1 MRLIVNYRWPGPLAL
16 RPAFSAT
23 GAGKSQN
30 GRLIMSLLTLA
41 NDFPPSTGG
50 IQRYLYGLAVAL
62 HHRGEEVVVIATEQ
76 PQAAEFDATSPVP
89 TLRVPAARRFQAA
102 RSLASAAI
110 NYIREG
116 NCGKTVKA
124 ILAGN
129 WWPDGY
135 AAWLVRRQTG
145 TPYVV
150 MGYGREMVQTGA
162 NPIKWLMQ
170 QLVIRGASGGLAI
183 SHYSARQLSRRGLPQ
198 DRGRVIYGGVDPA
211 QFAAPVTPD
220 EQVQRKL
227 AKDGQPIL
235 LTVSRLVRRK
245 GHSQVIAALPQIAS
259 EVGPVKYI
267 IVGSGPEEQRLRRLA
282 GECGTEDCVEF
293 MGEVDDRELP
303 ALYQTADVFA
313 MPSRDLYG
321 RPIEGLGLVYL
332 EANLCGLPVV
342 AGDTGGVSD
351 AVVHGETGLLVNP
364 EDPAAIASAI
374 IRLLSDPDLAAQM
387 GAAGQARVLEEFT
400 WERVAAHCQ
409 RALTDWGLSAGPPEV
424 S

>member
-1 MRLIVNYRWPGPLAL
+1 
-16 RPAFSAT
+16 
-23 GAGKSQN
+23 
-30 GRLIMSLLTLA
+30 MSLLILA

-62 HHRGEEVVVIATEQ
+62 HRHGEEVVVIAAEQ

-89 TLRVPAARRFQAA
+89 TLRVPAGRRFQAA

-116 NCGKTVKA
+116 NPGQKVRT
-124 ILAGN
+124 IIAGN

-135 AAWLVRRQTG
+135 AAWLVQRQTG

-150 MGYGREMVQTGA
+150 MGYGREMVQTGL
-162 NPIKWLMQ
+162 NVGKWLMQ
-170 QLVIRGASGGLAI
+170 QLVIRSAAGGLAI

-198 DRGRVIYGGVDPA
+198 HRVRVIYGGVDPT
-211 QFAAPVTPD
+211 QFAATPIPD
-220 EQVQRKL
+220 EQLRHKPAQYNR
-227 AKDGQPIL
+227 PIL

-245 GHSQVIAALPQIAS
+245 GHSQVIAALPQIVS

-267 IVGSGPEEQRLRRLA
+267 IAGSGPEEQRLRRLA
-282 GECGTEDCVEF
+282 TEYGTEDCVEF
-293 MGEVDDRELP
+293 LGEVDDRELST
-303 ALYQTADVFA
+303 LYQASNVFV
-313 MPSRDLYG
+313 MPSRNLYG
-321 RPIEGLGLVYL
+321 QPIEGLGLVYL
-332 EANLCGLPVV
+332 EANLYGLPVI

-351 AVVHGETGLLVNP
+351 AVVDGETGLLVNP

-374 IRLLSDPDLAAQM
+374 IRLLSDPDLATQL
-387 GAAGQARVLEEFT
+387 GTAGRARVLEEFT
-400 WERVAAHCQ
+400 WQQVAARCH
-409 RALTDWGLSAGPPEV
+409 RALVDWGLTAGPPEV

>member
-1 MRLIVNYRWPGPLAL
+1 
-16 RPAFSAT
+16 
-23 GAGKSQN
+23 
-30 GRLIMSLLTLA
+30 MSLLILA

-62 HHRGEEVVVIATEQ
+62 HHRGEEVVVIAAEQ

-89 TLRVPAARRFQAA
+89 IVRVPTGRRFQAA
-102 RSLASAAI
+102 RSLADAAI
-110 NYIREG
+110 NYIHKSTHE
-116 NCGKTVKA
+116 KTVKA
-124 ILAGN
+124 ILSGN

-170 QLVIRGASGGLAI
+170 QLVMRGASGGLAI
-183 SHYSARQLSRRGLPQ
+183 SHYSAHQLSRRGLPQ
-198 DRGRVIYGGVDPA
+198 YRVRVIYGGADPT
-211 QFAAPVTPD
+211 QFAAPPTPD
-220 EQVQRKL
+220 EQLPRKL
-227 AKDGQPIL
+227 AKDSRPIL

-245 GHSQVIAALPQIAS
+245 GHSQVIAALPQIVR
-259 EVGPVKYI
+259 EVGPVKYV
-267 IVGSGPEEQRLRRLA
+267 IVGSGPEEQGLHRLA
-282 GECGTEDCVEF
+282 REYGTEDCVEF
-293 MGEVDDRELP
+293 LGEVDDRELP
-303 ALYQTADVFA
+303 ALYQTADVFV

-351 AVVHGETGLLVNP
+351 AVVDGETGLLVNP

-374 IRLLSDPDLAAQM
+374 VRLLSDPDLVAQLTT
-387 GAAGQARVLEEFT
+387 AGRARVLEEFT
-400 WERVAAHCQ
+400 WERVATRCH
-409 RALTDWGLSAGPPEV
+409 RALTDWGLAAGPPAV

>member
-1 MRLIVNYRWPGPLAL
+1 
-16 RPAFSAT
+16 
-23 GAGKSQN
+23 
-30 GRLIMSLLTLA
+30 MSLLILA

-62 HHRGEEVVVIATEQ
+62 HHRGEEVVAVATDQ

-89 TLRVPAARRFQAA
+89 TLRVPARRRFQAA
-102 RSLASAAI
+102 RSLAGAAI
-110 NYIREG
+110 NHIREG
-116 NCGKTVKA
+116 NRGKKVNA
-124 ILAGN
+124 IIAGN

-150 MGYGREMVQTGA
+150 MGYGREMVQTGL
-162 NPIKWLMQ
+162 NVGKWLMQ

-183 SHYSARQLSRRGLPQ
+183 SHYSAHQLSRRGLPQ
-198 DRGRVIYGGVDPA
+198 NRIRVIYGGVAPA
-211 QFAAPVTPD
+211 QFPATTTPD
-220 EQVQRKL
+220 EQLNRKL
-227 AKDGQPIL
+227 AKDSQPIL

-245 GHSQVIAALPQIAS
+245 GHSQVIAALPQIIS
-259 EVGPVKYI
+259 EIGPVRYI
-267 IVGSGPEEQRLRRLA
+267 IVGAGPEEQRLHRLA
-282 GECGTEDCVEF
+282 REYGAEDCVEF
-293 MGEVDDRELP
+293 LGEVDDRELS
-303 ALYQTADVFA
+303 ALYQTADVLV

-351 AVVHGETGLLVNP
+351 AVVDGETGLLVTP

-374 IRLLSDPDLAAQM
+374 IRLLSDPDLAAQL
-387 GAAGQARVLEEFT
+387 GVAGRARVLKDFT
-400 WERVAAHCQ
+400 WEQVAGRCQ
-409 RALTDWGLSAGPPEV
+409 RALTDWGLTVCPPEV
-424 S
+424 SW

>member
-1 MRLIVNYRWPGPLAL
+1 
-16 RPAFSAT
+16 
-23 GAGKSQN
+23 
-30 GRLIMSLLTLA
+30 MSLLILA

-62 HHRGEEVVVIATEQ
+62 HHRGEEVVVIAADQ
-76 PQAAEFDATSPVP
+76 PRAAEFDATSPVP
-89 TLRVPAARRFQAA
+89 TLRVPAGRRFQAA
-102 RSLASAAI
+102 RSLADAAI

-124 ILAGN
+124 TLAGN

-170 QLVIRGASGGLAI
+170 QLVMRSASGGLAI
-183 SHYSARQLSRRGLPQ
+183 SHYSAHQLSRRGLPQ
-198 DRGRVIYGGVDPA
+198 DRVRVIYGGVNPT
-211 QFAAPVTPD
+211 QFAVPIAPD

-227 AKDGQPIL
+227 TKDSQPIL

-267 IVGSGPEEQRLRRLA
+267 IVGTGPEEERLRRLA
-282 GECGTEDCVEF
+282 R
-293 MGEVDDRELP
+293 DDREL
-303 ALYQTADVFA
+303 AGLYQTADVFV
-313 MPSRDLYG
+313 MPSRDLHG
-321 RPIEGLGLVYL
+321 QPIEGLGLVYL
-332 EANLCGLPVV
+332 EANLCGLPAV

-351 AVVHGETGLLVNP
+351 AVVDGETGLLVNP
-364 EDPAAIASAI
+364 EDPAAIASAV
-374 IRLLSDPDLAAQM
+374 IRLLGDPDLAAQL
-387 GAAGQARVLEEFT
+387 GAAGRARVLEEFT
-400 WERVAAHCQ
+400 WERVVARCQ
-409 RALTDWGLSAGPPEV
+409 AALTDWGLTASPPEV

>member
-1 MRLIVNYRWPGPLAL
+1 
-16 RPAFSAT
+16 
-23 GAGKSQN
+23 
-30 GRLIMSLLTLA
+30 MSLLILA

-62 HHRGEEVVVIATEQ
+62 HHRGEEVVVIAAER

-89 TLRVPAARRFQAA
+89 TVRVPAGRRFQAA
-102 RSLASAAI
+102 RSLADAAI
-110 NYIREG
+110 NYTYEGAHRE
-116 NCGKTVKA
+116 KVKA

-145 TPYVV
+145 TPYLV

-170 QLVIRGASGGLAI
+170 QLAMRGASGGLAI

-198 DRGRVIYGGVDPA
+198 KQIRVIYGGVNPD
-211 QFAAPVTPD
+211 QFTLATTPD
-220 EQVQRKL
+220 EQLNRKL
-227 AKDGQPIL
+227 DPNNQPIL

-245 GHSQVIAALPQIAS
+245 GHSQVIAALPQIVR
-259 EVGPVKYI
+259 EVGPVKYV
-267 IVGSGPEEQRLRRLA
+267 IVGSGPEEQELHRLA
-282 GECGTEDCVEF
+282 GEYGTEDCVEF
-293 MGEVDDRELP
+293 LGEVDDRELS
-303 ALYQTADVFA
+303 ALYQTADVFV

-321 RPIEGLGLVYL
+321 QPIEGLGLVYL
-332 EANLCGLPVV
+332 EANLCGLPVI

-351 AVVHGETGLLVNP
+351 AVVDGETGLLVNP

-374 IRLLSDPDLAAQM
+374 IRLLGDRDLAAQL
-387 GAAGQARVLEEFT
+387 AARGRARVLEEFT
-400 WERVAAHCQ
+400 WERVATRCH
-409 RALTDWGLSAGPPEV
+409 RALTDWGLTAGPPEV